1 MAVPPEEKLV
11 CRCFK
16 VPEDAIRKAVA
27 ERGLRTVEE
36 VTAVT
41 RAGGGCGSC
50 WDEIQALLDGTW
62 GRQPPRDAPDET
74 GLSAA
79 QKKERIA
86 RMIELEIRPLFERNG
101 LDVQLVD
108 VSGDR
113 ALARFHG
120 NGVGG
125 TSPSYLAL
133 KRLLVVKM
141 AEVCGRKM
149 NLVELNVLEQLA
161 SQPGP

>member
-1 MAVPPEEKLV
+1 MAGPPEGKLI

-16 VPEDAIRKAVA
+16 VPENAIRKAIA

-36 VTAVT
+36 ATAVT
-41 RAGGGCGSC
+41 RAAGGCGSC
-50 WDEIQALLDGTW
+50 WDDVQGILDETW
-62 GRQPPRDAPDET
+62 GRRPPRDAPDET
-74 GLSAA
+74 GLSDA
-79 QKKERIA
+79 QKKDRIA
-86 RMIELEIRPLFERNG
+86 RVIEQEIRPLLDLNG
-101 LDVQLVD
+101 VDVQLVD

-113 ALARFHG
+113 VLARFHG

-125 TSPSYLAL
+125 TAASYLAL
-133 KRLLVVKM
+133 KRHLVVKIS
-141 AEVCGRKM
+141 EVCGRKM